1 MSSFSSDIVAPAL
14 SLIVVA
20 YNMARELPRTLY
32 TLSSQYQRDINPQ
45 DYEVI
50 VVDNGSDQPVDSAM
64 WASWQAWPGQ
74 FRLLRIDQAS
84 HSPVDAINRG
94 LAQARGH
101 CIGVMIDGARMCSP
115 GLLGQALQA
124 CNGIDGAVVGALGWY
139 LGPDFQRQSMVRG

>member
-1 MSSFSSDIVAPAL
+1 MSSLSADVSAPAL

-32 TLSSQYQRDINPQ
+32 TLSSQYQRGIAPQ

-74 FRLLRIDQAS
+74 FRLLRIDQAK
-84 HSPVDAINRG
+84 
-94 LAQARGH
+94 
-101 CIGVMIDGARMCSP
+101 IGRAHV
-115 GLLGQALQA
+115 
-124 CNGIDGAVVGALGWY
+124 
-139 LGPDFQRQSMVRG
+139 